1 VGKSQIIHTTYM
13 CINLKTEPP
22 PPPKMRCDNP
32 LNERD
37 TNHFEVTEFFYIQ
50 QTLANEDCGESV
62 K

>member
-37 TNHFEVTEFFYIQ
+37 TNHFEVTFYSAD
-50 QTLANEDCGESV
+50 LS